1 MTVLKAIGPPGS
13 LRFFLLAVAVG
24 LVLGYLWPRRRR
36 LGLAWL
42 IAVVGGYALLGWPPV
57 AQTILDGLPA
67 SVPPVVEHIE
77 ALDVLDVLVV
87 FDGDN
92 RRGRARAVEQIA
104 AATSPRGIHVVG
116 SRLILREMPG
126 VLRERVAHHHAATTR
141 DQIAWVHDLVGRSP
155 TTRIGIVVSRI
166 QAPRTSALSA
176 RAVPG
181 VPLIA
186 SPLDT
191 ELPTTGLRRFLPS
204 YAALCVSRDAL
215 YEHAALSYY
224 RWRGWI

>member
-13 LRFFLLAVAVG
+13 LQFFLLAMAVG
-24 LVLGYLWPRRRR
+24 LAIGFLWPRRRR

-42 IAVVGGYALLGWPPV
+42 MTVVGGYALLGWPPV
-57 AQTILDGLPA
+57 ARTILDGLPA
-67 SVPPVVEHIE
+67 SVPPVVEYID
-77 ALDVLDVLVV
+77 ALDVLVV

-92 RRGRARAVEQIA
+92 RRGRVRAVEQIA
-104 AATSPRGIHVVG
+104 AATPPGGLHVVG
-116 SRLILREMPG
+116 SPLILREMPG
-126 VLRERVAHHHAATTR
+126 TLRERVTHHHAATTR
-141 DQIAWVHDLVGRSP
+141 DQIAWVHDLIVRSP